1 MSIFDR
7 KVLLSAA
14 VISLSLFLFSG
25 IAESKDTAAIIA
37 VRGGPKIMKQGS
49 STWDT
54 CNKNKAI
61 TNGDRIMTLKGEAVE
76 ISFSDDNSKII
87 KIGENSDV
95 YIRKIESP
103 YSIELIN
110 GEAMALLEK
119 LPEGSTFEIRTPTGI
134 SGARGTGWG
143 VTASELKAIFKS
155 FENTIY
161 VKGIDAAGNE
171 IPGELEVREGWQSIV
186 DKFEKP
192 GALERLESGDLDR
205 WNEWKS
211 DVMDRLENLKERGF
225 EQAAQMQNKI
235 QQLDN
240 KKTSDFR
247 DARDSD
253 TIKAREDAPEVSR
266 TANEGV
272 TSIDT
277 TGY

>member
-1 MSIFDR
+1 MFIFDR
-7 KVLLSAA
+7 KVLLSAT

-25 IAESKDTAAIIA
+25 IAESKDTAAIILIKG
-37 VRGGPKIMKQGS
+37 VPKIMKQGS
-49 STWDT
+49 VTWDA
-54 CNKNKAI
+54 CKKNKAI
-61 TNGDRIMTLKGEAVE
+61 SNGDRIKTLKGEAVE
-76 ISFSDDNSKII
+76 ISFSDDNSRIV

-103 YSIELIN
+103 YSIELVN

-205 WNEWKS
+205 WNEWKN

-247 DARDSD
+247 DARDSN
-253 TIKAREDAPEVSR
+253 TIKERESAPEVSR
-266 TANEGV
+266 TANE
-272 TSIDT
+272 SIVSVDT
-277 TGY
+277 TH